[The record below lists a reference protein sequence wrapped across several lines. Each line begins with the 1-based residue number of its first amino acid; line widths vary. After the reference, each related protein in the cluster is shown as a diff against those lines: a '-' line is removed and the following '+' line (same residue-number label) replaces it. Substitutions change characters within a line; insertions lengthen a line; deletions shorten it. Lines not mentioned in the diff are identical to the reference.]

1 MPEDYTGFR
10 VSSYDECLNDAVTST
25 AGPTAM
31 PVVAVRF
38 HETRK
43 CPPGSIAWHA
53 TLGFVDVLQARGWER
68 VVRIG
73 RPAPGAD
80 EVADVDVRELELID
94 ADGDVGVA
102 LAQPLERHEFRSLVE
117 ADEAELAELRAWEA
131 ERPAPAPRGRGGRR
145 G

>member
-1 MPEDYTGFR
+1 M
-10 VSSYDECLNDAVTST
+10 S
-25 AGPTAM
+25 
-31 PVVAVRF
+31 VVAVRF
-38 HETRK
+38 HETCK

-53 TLGFVDVLQARGWER
+53 TLGLVDVLQARGWER

-73 RPAPGAD
+73 RPAPAAA

-94 ADGDVGVA
+94 AGSEQFGVA
-102 LAQPLERHEFRSLVE
+102 LPAGEFRSLVE

-131 ERPAPAPRGRGGRR
+131 EHPVPAPRGRGGRR

>member
-1 MPEDYTGFR
+1 M
-10 VSSYDECLNDAVTST
+10 S
-25 AGPTAM
+25 
-31 PVVAVRF
+31 VVAVRF

-73 RPAPGAD
+73 RPAPGAED
-80 EVADVDVRELELID
+80 LADVDVRELELVHAD
-94 ADGDVGVA
+94 ADFGVA
-102 LAQPLERHEFRSLVE
+102 LASTVDDYELRSLVE
-117 ADEAELAELRAWEA
+117 QDDAELAERRSWEVEVA
-131 ERPAPAPRGRGGRR
+131 PLPAPRGRGGRR